1 MKTLD
6 DMLAS
11 IEDNIADDE
20 NMLSR
25 VADYLGQSLHTEQV
39 VSDYK
44 DSFTLDEI
52 IGFFKSIE
60 LYYYYDADS
69 EEDEYRLTEEQQ
81 EIAENEL
88 YDFDYNQCIKDCYE

>member
-1 MKTLD
+1 MNRLLD
-6 DMLAS
+6 YIITERKGHYCHALELDSAYS
-11 IEDNIADDE
+11 YECVIEQI
-20 NMLSR
+20 
-25 VADYLGQSLHTEQV
+25 

-69 EEDEYRLTEEQQ
+69 YDDEYKLTEEQQ

-88 YDFDYNQCIKDCYE
+88 YAFDYIQCIKDCYEY